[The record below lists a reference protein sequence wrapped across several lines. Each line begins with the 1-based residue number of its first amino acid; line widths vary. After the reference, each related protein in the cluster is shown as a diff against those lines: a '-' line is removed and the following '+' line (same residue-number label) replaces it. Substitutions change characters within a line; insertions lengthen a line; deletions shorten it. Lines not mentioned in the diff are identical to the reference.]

1 MCTALTE
8 DLNPSTCVGSLT
20 TTYISSF
27 RYLLPSSD
35 SSASI
40 RVPATLHCS
49 DHSFSETP
57 FKCGHPSMGIVASHF
72 LRQGLTLTQAD
83 LSGIFLLQP
92 PKCWIIGVCHL
103 NLKEL
108 PLCRACGEAAVC
120 MFPWVASSYRW
131 VWKLRQLQYTKG
143 WTFLF
148 CSKQPGAIRAAFQPT
163 GLAGTSSKWAPV
175 PKHLSGLF
183 Q

>member
-1 MCTALTE
+1 MCPHLLHVHRVSHSSLLKAISLLPSSSWEPSTGYLSLVVLSFLNEMLKIFSGLERAQQLRVCTALTE

-57 FKCGHPSMGIVASHF
+57 FKCGHPSMGIVASHCSSNPYF
-72 LRQGLTLTQAD
+72 PVSNNVKHFSCLLTPQI
-83 LSGIFLLQP
+83 SSSEKGQ
-92 PKCWIIGVCHL
+92 L
-103 NLKEL
+103 NAKLKK
-108 PLCRACGEAAVC
+108 R
-120 MFPWVASSYRW
+120 
-131 VWKLRQLQYTKG
+131 
-143 WTFLF
+143 
-148 CSKQPGAIRAAFQPT
+148 
-163 GLAGTSSKWAPV
+163 V
-175 PKHLSGLF
+175 PF
-183 Q
+183 VQDTT